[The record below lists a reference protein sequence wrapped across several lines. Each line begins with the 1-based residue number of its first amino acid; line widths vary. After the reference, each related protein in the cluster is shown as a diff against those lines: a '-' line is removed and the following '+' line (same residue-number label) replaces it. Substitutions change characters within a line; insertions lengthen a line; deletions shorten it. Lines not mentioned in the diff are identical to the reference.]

1 MRNFYSPELL
11 VIGPELLLEPESSA
25 VFTTGTVIVS
35 PICQEKS
42 DPSSV
47 KLVLSKSQI

>member
-25 VFTTGTVIVS
+25 VFATGPVNVN

-42 DPSSV
+42 DPLSV
-47 KLVLSKSQI
+47 KLVLNKSQI